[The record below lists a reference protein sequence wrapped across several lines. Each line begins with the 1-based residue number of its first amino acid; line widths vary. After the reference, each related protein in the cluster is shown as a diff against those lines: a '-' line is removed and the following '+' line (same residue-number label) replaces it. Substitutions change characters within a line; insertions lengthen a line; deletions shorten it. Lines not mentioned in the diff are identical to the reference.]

1 MRTLIIL
8 GHPDKKSLCS
18 ALADQYEKGAREK
31 GGDVVRINISELHF
45 DPNLKYGYRQ
55 IQNLEPDLLEA
66 QRLLKWANHIVI
78 VYPVWWGGVPA
89 ILKGFL
95 DRTLLPG
102 FAFKFREHSIGWDK
116 LLSGRSGR
124 LIVTSDSPV
133 WWMYLNYFHPA
144 VNMMKKVVLEFCGVS
159 PVTVTS
165 FGFVKNASDKKR
177 KDMLYSSYRVGLDD
191 N

>member
-8 GHPDKKSLCS
+8 GHPDRKSLCT
-18 ALADQYEKGAREK
+18 ALADNYEKGAREK
-31 GGDVVRINISELHF
+31 GGDVMRVNISDLRF

-102 FAFKFREHSIGWDK
+102 FAFKFREHSNGWDK
-116 LLSGRSGR
+116 LLNGRSGR

-144 VNMMKKVVLEFCGVS
+144 VNMMKKAVLEFCGVS

-165 FGFVKNASDKKR
+165 FGSVKNASDKKR
-177 KDMLYSSYRVGLDD
+177 EDMLYSIYRVGLDD